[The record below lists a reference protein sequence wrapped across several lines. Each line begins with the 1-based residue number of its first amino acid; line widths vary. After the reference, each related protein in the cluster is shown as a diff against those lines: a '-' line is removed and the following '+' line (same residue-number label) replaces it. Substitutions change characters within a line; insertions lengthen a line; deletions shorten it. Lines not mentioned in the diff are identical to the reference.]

1 MVAPILRHPSLVYRA
16 GQRIALAR
24 SAWLTLSLVA
34 LACGEAATPEP
45 PDQDATARSEAP
57 AAQWRFPTPLLAGN
71 QLRNPDFEAG
81 TQGWGRIER
90 RDSVGFEVVSEPVH
104 SGHGA
109 AHLVASWQPGSPER
123 PVSLRSAIQE
133 ISPPRF
139 PDRIAGWYR
148 VDRWEDTSDPG
159 ALQLQ
164 ILVFVIGDPRTRE
177 IVRSDDPDDPEV
189 HPKLDN
195 FQLRYQLA
203 GPTEVPEDGGNV
215 RHRVIGKGP
224 PDWEAGCVSIFP
236 SSPTSGSAG
245 AACPQIIG
253 NCGSCS
259 RFAGMTKQREP
270 RYTRTS
276 TMTICF
282 SASRICE
289 VRDLPALHS
298 LAPGVSLTSA
308 NQRSPFPTR
317 SLRITADS
325 RRLERGHSVARK
337 GVSR

>member
-1 MVAPILRHPSLVYRA
+1 MVAPILKHPSLVYRA

-45 PDQDATARSEAP
+45 PDQDAAARSEAP

-90 RDSVGFEVVSEPVH
+90 SNSVGFEVVSEPVH

-109 AHLVASWQPGSPER
+109 AHLVASWQPGRPER
-123 PVSLRSAIQE
+123 PVSLRSATQE

-148 VDRWEDTSDPG
+148 VDRWEDTPDPG

-164 ILVFVIGDPRTRE
+164 IIVFAIGDPRTRE
-177 IVRSDDPDDPEV
+177 IVQSDDPDDPEV

-203 GPTEVPEDGGNV
+203 GPTEAPEDGGNV

-224 PDWEAGCVSIFP
+224 PDL
-236 SSPTSGSAG
+236 GSWLRFDLPVKSDFGERWGSVPANYRELRIMFAVRWDDKAEG
-245 AACPQIIG
+245 AALH
-253 NCGSCS
+253 
-259 RFAGMTKQREP
+259 ADV
-270 RYTRTS
+270 YYD
-276 TMTICF
+276 
-282 SASRICE
+282 
-289 VRDLPALHS
+289 DLFFGFEDL
-298 LAPGVSLTSA
+298 
-308 NQRSPFPTR
+308 
-317 SLRITADS
+317 
-325 RRLERGHSVARK
+325 
-337 GVSR
+337 